1 MPKTFKS
8 ATIQQNLNNTVKETN
23 VNNTFNEHATF
34 RHSSFQFFVKYSSQV
49 YFTREFSNRGARGAY
64 VNEVLSLSW
73 PYYSTLPPRV
83 PCTRARKK
91 NIAGTRSDATETLLR
106 GKFCSGWSGKWE
118 SEEDEDEG
126 GGLWGLLVGNGRA
139 PGVGPMDCC
148 LNQGS
153 TSNVNSRLRNYA
165 YLIKYSYGQSSFPS
179 VWNVNYFWKEQ
190 PGTLHPFQR
199 ARRFLATRENVRWNY
214 N

>member
-1 MPKTFKS
+1 MK
-8 ATIQQNLNNTVKETN
+8 NLNDTMKETN
-23 VNNTFNEHATF
+23 VNNMFNEHATF
-34 RHSSFQFFVKYSSQV
+34 RLSSFQFFVKYSSQV

-64 VNEVLSLSW
+64 VNDVLSLFW

-83 PCTRARKK
+83 PCTRVRKK

-118 SEEDEDEG
+118 SEG

-139 PGVGPMDCC
+139 LGVGPMDCC

-153 TSNVNSRLRNYA
+153 ASNVNLRSE
-165 YLIKYSYGQSSFPS
+165 I
-179 VWNVNYFWKEQ
+179 
-190 PGTLHPFQR
+190 
-199 ARRFLATRENVRWNY
+199 TRI
-214 N
+214 